1 LIVERFKKLAYMD
14 KIENMNQYQWAVNR
28 VEELLPLVDDNTP
41 TDDPNSVEL
50 ERLSNMVA
58 DYSDEHFA
66 IGTPSLADI
75 IKLRMEEMGISISKL
90 ASLIG
95 VTPINVKEYLTG
107 SNEPTLS
114 VGREISRKLG
124 IDANLVLGV

>member
-1 LIVERFKKLAYMD
+1 MD

-107 SNEPTLS
+107 SKEPTLS

>member
-1 LIVERFKKLAYMD
+1 MD